1 MDTADHAP
9 PSSTRSSARLSPR
22 LARACAALLAVAL
35 TMIAGANVSARPGIP
50 QRLRTADAGIVSAL
64 ARGRDRSPTFRA
76 LLERL
81 DQSNLIVY
89 LRRGSFTGSTA
100 AATQLVAVSGG
111 YRFLHVTLEPNPA
124 ADTGV
129 ALLGHEL
136 RHAVELADAPW
147 VVDPATLQTL
157 YRSIGFST
165 CEGLRRCYD
174 THAAVDAG
182 RQVFAELRGRSRP
195 PALLPAGAPGIAWP
209 AVVGETVGGLDAL
222 GLPAALGEEP
232 GAHEREGGER
242 KAYGDERARRP
253 EASGMGQHPRQR
265 NLEEPETEQVY

>member
-9 PSSTRSSARLSPR
+9 PSSARLSPP
-22 LARACAALLAVAL
+22 LARVFAALLAVAF
-35 TMIAGANVSARPGIP
+35 TMIAGANVSAGAGGPKW
-50 QRLRTADAGIVSAL
+50 LRTGDAGLSSAM

-81 DQSNLIVY
+81 DQSDLIVY
-89 LRRGSFTGSTA
+89 FKRGPLTGSAA

-111 YRFLHVTLEPNPA
+111 YRYLHVTLEPNPA
-124 ADTGV
+124 ADLGV
-129 ALLGHEL
+129 SLLGHEL

-147 VVDPATLQTL
+147 VVDGDTMQAL

-165 CEGLRRCYD
+165 CDGLHRCYD

-195 PALLPAGAPGIAWP
+195 PTLLRAGAPGIAWP
-209 AVVGETVGGLDAL
+209 AVVGETVLGGLDAL
-222 GLPAALGEEP
+222 GLPEALGEEP
-232 GAHEREGGER
+232 GAHEREDGER
-242 KAYGDERARRP
+242 EAHRDERPRRS
-253 EASGMGQHPRQR
+253 EASGMGQYPRQGD
-265 NLEEPETEQVY
+265 LEEPEAEQVY